1 MTSSSFTNSLYV
13 SYMSPSSEKRY
24 ILDHDFCHV
33 WSAAGRRIAFMCM
46 PPKNN
51 YCLST
56 RFLDIVIA
64 GRTPYHAPSTFIAP
78 SFKASFLPNLT
89 FAFPHL
95 LYADVHEETN

>member
-1 MTSSSFTNSLYV
+1 MTFVMFGLPQAEGL
-13 SYMSPSSEKRY
+13 PSCVCLRKY
-24 ILDHDFCHV
+24 Y
-33 WSAAGRRIAFMCM
+33 
-46 PPKNN
+46 

-56 RFLDIVIA
+56 RSLDIVII

-95 LYADVHEETN
+95 LYADVHVETN